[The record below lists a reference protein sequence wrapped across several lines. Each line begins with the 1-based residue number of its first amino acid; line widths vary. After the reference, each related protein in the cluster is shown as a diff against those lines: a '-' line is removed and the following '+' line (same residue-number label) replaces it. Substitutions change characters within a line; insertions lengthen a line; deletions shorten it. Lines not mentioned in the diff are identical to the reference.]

1 MAQITS
7 AAGIFRSEGHSR
19 TRSWSLAVYSRGSD
33 EVGVLHVQPAVV
45 DRECT
50 TTQASGSHLR
60 IGIEVT
66 EKVAMLRAS
75 GDIDVVTALAFEHKI
90 LDLTEQHRTCTVLVD
105 LLGVQFLSSAALAVL
120 MRTAEDLEGRCRFL
134 IVAEGPV
141 TVRPLRLVGL
151 SEALEIHPT
160 VEAALSTV

>member
-1 MAQITS
+1 M
-7 AAGIFRSEGHSR
+7 
-19 TRSWSLAVYSRGSD
+19 
-33 EVGVLHVQPAVV
+33 GVLHVQPAVV

-66 EKVAMLRAS
+66 DKVAMLRAS

-134 IVAEGPV
+134 IVAEGGPV
-141 TVRPLRLVGL
+141 TVRPMRLVGL